1 MDGGDSSH
9 RSLEW
14 GTEVNVAESERA
26 TQGGGLEMILVLRK
40 CGAQG
45 CQVGENTSR
54 SDRSLPSTGSWP
66 GSSSSTGCSC
76 SSSDIWGL
84 TEPAQSTTQLKHS
97 VQQHPGTDFG
107 LRLKLTQFLASR
119 LRLSTH
125 GGGESDS
132 WSKVRSLNLFQIRR
146 GGGDNRSRKNSGM
159 KQIRTQIV
167 GQTPEQKKGQ
177 RKGSNRYVEGLFG
190 GQGTQIT
197 VNQLSRFLK

>member
-1 MDGGDSSH
+1 MKDGGDRSH

-14 GTEVNVAESERA
+14 GTEVNVAESERG

-45 CQVGENTSR
+45 CKVGKNTSR
-54 SDRSLPSTGSWP
+54 SDKSLPTTGSWP

-84 TEPAQSTTQLKHS
+84 TEPAQSTSQLKHS

-119 LRLSTH
+119 LQLPTH
-125 GGGESDS
+125 GEESLTAGQRWGVWICFKSD
-132 WSKVRSLNLFQIRR
+132 
-146 GGGDNRSRKNSGM
+146 GGGGIIKAGKTTDTSTAQHHARGRQTQTAWSRL
-159 KQIRTQIV
+159 
-167 GQTPEQKKGQ
+167 
-177 RKGSNRYVEGLFG
+177 GL
-190 GQGTQIT
+190 
-197 VNQLSRFLK
+197 K

>member
-45 CQVGENTSR
+45 CKVGENTSR

-107 LRLKLTQFLASR
+107 LRLKLTQFLASSAAYSR
-119 LRLSTH
+119 
-125 GGGESDS
+125 GGGSLTAGQRCGVWICFKSDG
-132 WSKVRSLNLFQIRR
+132 